1 MLCDVYFNLTKKLY
15 SIKPREGENKNR
27 VIGHCTSVTMQN
39 ITFRVSEK
47 SRLRVLR
54 DRQKNVHAVARGIV
68 TMAMGETFS
77 LNAEGSTRLDHIK
90 TKGKPF
96 TYCPYRAGSF
106 QTIDSDGFKDVQ
118 TASELILDTS
128 GNRYMIE

>member
-15 SIKPREGENKNR
+15 SIKPREGKNKNR

-39 ITFRVSEK
+39 IIFRVSES

-54 DRQKNVHAVARGIV
+54 DRQKNVHAVARGRI
-68 TMAMGETFS
+68 TMAIGETFS

-90 TKGKPF
+90 TKGKAF

-106 QTIDSDGFKDVQ
+106 QTIDSGGFKDVQ